1 MATSSL
7 FGQGIN
13 NTSQVQFTSR
23 RNLVNNRLADRTDIQ
38 TGYRKNFT
46 VDDVISDRLDLG
58 NNLIVEI
65 RFYVSCSAKHS
76 LYSQSNDE
84 VIVPN
89 KMSFGS
95 KLKKF
100 LGFNESD
107 FYVRLKGDDLQD
119 ELDDICEPFLSPLE
133 DDGFTYEVRP
143 AWNGEFDI
151 RLSLTGGS
159 MVNNLYDY
167 SLVMDRFI
175 PLVRVLSRRFEL
187 AQLVYFY
194 STEQWDAS
202 KKLFTVDQ
210 ILNDE
215 SPDFL
220 VTTVKLM
227 VKSRK
232 D

>member
-1 MATSSL
+1 MM
-7 FGQGIN
+7 
-13 NTSQVQFTSR
+13 R
-23 RNLVNNRLADRTDIQ
+23 
-38 TGYRKNFT
+38 Y
-46 VDDVISDRLDLG
+46 
-58 NNLIVEI
+58 
-65 RFYVSCSAKHS
+65 
-76 LYSQSNDE
+76 
-84 VIVPN
+84 
-89 KMSFGS
+89 
-95 KLKKF
+95 LKS
-100 LGFNESD
+100 FNESD

-119 ELDDICEPFLSPLE
+119 QLDDICEPFLAPLE

-143 AWNGEFDI
+143 AWGGEFDI
-151 RLSLTGGS
+151 RLSFTDGS

-175 PLVRVLSRRFEL
+175 PLVLVLSRRFEL

-210 ILNDE
+210 IMNDE

-220 VTTVKLM
+220 VTTVKLT
-227 VKSRK
+227 VKGFKK